1 MEKLNVLLVDDNPRI
16 TSMIEN
22 ILLDDEEINVVG
34 IAEDGAEALGMIEE
48 TEPDLVL
55 LDLIMPKIDGLG
67 VLEKLKKKEGK
78 NLQDMI

>member
-48 TEPDLVL
+48 TEP
-55 LDLIMPKIDGLG
+55 IWFCWI
-67 VLEKLKKKEGK
+67 
-78 NLQDMI
+78 